1 MLGFIYSFSRKRKIG
16 NNTKSNVQIE
26 LIQIEEKLKQ
36 IQPTI
41 IVKEELDVLF
51 GISHYS
57 YETIKTRRSL
67 LINQLNK
74 KGNIKIERIRK
85 QDDKR
90 FYEYK
95 IS

>member
-1 MLGFIYSFSRKRKIG
+1 MGGLLILFFRYKKKEGEFRSDISKDFI
-16 NNTKSNVQIE
+16 E
-26 LIQIEEKLKQ
+26 IEEKFKQ
-36 IQPTI
+36 IKPTI

-67 LINQLNK
+67 LINQLNNN
-74 KGNIKIERIRK
+74 GNILIERIRK